1 MRKRWTQDRKVKG
14 HLYKIPRGEKD
25 IQQIYI
31 YFIATS
37 FILKKCKLKQ
47 CYLFHL
53 KLAGKEHVGMRD
65 YQTGMRKFWRWC
77 ICTPSW
83 LWWWFHQCTHVKIY
97 HIVHL
102 NTCSSLCVN
111 YTSYTS
117 IKLYL
122 QNLTWTRKYENQY
135 SQVVLTWL

>member
-37 FILKKCKLKQ
+37 LILKKCKLKQ

-65 YQTGMRKFWRWC
+65 YQGNFGDDAYVHHPDCGDGFISVHMSKF
-77 ICTPSW
+77 II
-83 LWWWFHQCTHVKIY
+83 L
-97 HIVHL
+97 
-102 NTCSSLCVN
+102 
-111 YTSYTS
+111 YT
-117 IKLYL
+117 
-122 QNLTWTRKYENQY
+122 
-135 SQVVLTWL
+135 

>member
-1 MRKRWTQDRKVKG
+1 MW
-14 HLYKIPRGEKD
+14 EKD
-25 IQQIYI
+25 EHKTERLKDTFTRFLEGKKISNKYI

-37 FILKKCKLKQ
+37 LILKKCKLKQ